1 MSSLNLCGLE
11 CPQPVIE
18 TKTFLERN
26 TGTDSICVI
35 VDNKA
40 ASENIS
46 RFLSNQ
52 GFTTKITADNNL
64 FQVRGSK
71 DGNAESN
78 VPEMVERHVKKTTT
92 IFISNRTIGSGN
104 AELGEKLM
112 LNFIKT
118 LSEMKESLWRLIFVN
133 EGVKLTVSGAE
144 TLPILQELESEG
156 ISILVCGTCL
166 EFFHLLDK
174 KMTGETTNMLDII
187 TSLQVSDKVI
197 NL

>member
-1 MSSLNLCGLE
+1 MSNLNLCGLE

-18 TKTFLERN
+18 TKNFLEQN
-26 TGTDSICVI
+26 TETKSICVV

-40 ASENIS
+40 ASENIT
-46 RFLSNQ
+46 RFLMNQ
-52 GFTTKITADNNL
+52 GFSIKNTLDNDL
-64 FQVRGSK
+64 FQVTGSK
-71 DGNAESN
+71 DREFKSSKTEKVGSSE
-78 VPEMVERHVKKTTT
+78 KKTTT
-92 IFISNRTIGSGN
+92 ILISNRMMGSGN

-133 EGVKLTVSGAE
+133 EGVKLTVRGAE
-144 TLPILQELESEG
+144 TLPVLQALESEG

-166 EFFHLLDK
+166 EFFDLLDH

-187 TSLQVSDKVI
+187 TSLQVSEKVI

>member
-11 CPQPVIE
+11 CPQPVIK
-18 TKTFLERN
+18 TKTFLEKN
-26 TGTDSICVI
+26 TETKSICII

-40 ASENIS
+40 ASENLS

-52 GFTTKITADNNL
+52 GFSTKITADNNL
-64 FQVRGSK
+64 FQVNGST
-71 DGNAESN
+71 DGSTELQVSDVIEKELN
-78 VPEMVERHVKKTTT
+78 KTTT
-92 IFISNRTIGSGN
+92 IFISNRTLGTGSI
-104 AELGEKLM
+104 ELGEKLM

-133 EGVKLTVSGAE
+133 EAVKLTVHGAE
-144 TLPILQELESEG
+144 TLPILQQLESDG

-166 EFFHLLDK
+166 EFFDLLDK
-174 KMTGETTNMLDII
+174 KMTGDTTNMLDIV

>member
-1 MSSLNLCGLE
+1 MSSINLCGLE
-11 CPQPVIE
+11 CPQPVIK
-18 TKTFLERN
+18 TKTFLEKN
-26 TGTDSICVI
+26 SDAKAICVV

-40 ASENIS
+40 ASENVS

-52 GFTTKITADNNL
+52 GFSTKITLENNL
-64 FQVRGSK
+64 FQVKGSK
-71 DGNAESN
+71 DGAESQT
-78 VPEMVERHVKKTTT
+78 PEVIEKQLKKTTT
-92 IFISNRTIGSGN
+92 IFISNQTIGSGN

-144 TLPILQELESEG
+144 ALPVLQELESEG

-166 EFFHLLDK
+166 EFFNLLDK